1 MVPVVMA
8 LSQLGPVYVFGFMLS
23 LWLLATMGFLDLP
36 AEPWSDREWF
46 FNPFAWQLVFFTGF
60 AFMRGWIPAPP
71 IDRRVM
77 IAAAVGVV
85 VTVPF
90 AYEWLYTNFEAFGA
104 TRSAIE
110 PLIDKTNFGILRF
123 AHFLCLAYLAY
134 ALAGPN
140 GDNLRAIK
148 GPLVSTCCKV
158 GQQALGV
165 FLSGQ
170 FLAMLFGMVL
180 DQLGH
185 TFLLTAF
192 VNIFGFALL
201 IWAAQISAYF
211 KSAPWL
217 VKNNKSTPGAT
228 GAGVNQQPQQRN
240 DEAAP
245 SELAQP
251 SP

>member
-1 MVPVVMA
+1 
-8 LSQLGPVYVFGFMLS
+8 
-23 LWLLATMGFLDLP
+23 
-36 AEPWSDREWF
+36 
-46 FNPFAWQLVFFTGF
+46 
-60 AFMRGWIPAPP
+60 
-71 IDRRVM
+71 
-77 IAAAVGVV
+77 
-85 VTVPF
+85 
-90 AYEWLYTNFEAFGA
+90 
-104 TRSAIE
+104 
-110 PLIDKTNFGILRF
+110 
-123 AHFLCLAYLAY
+123 
-134 ALAGPN
+134 
-140 GDNLRAIK
+140 
-148 GPLVSTCCKV
+148 
-158 GQQALGV
+158 
-165 FLSGQ
+165 
-170 FLAMLFGMVL
+170 MVL